1 MVPETEP
8 TLEQWR
14 RLYEVAGRVKEA
26 APWQWMLESDLFA
39 LQDPGTGELG
49 FVSVMGNLGEHLAV
63 ANYPGA
69 LGYHGFWLMATGND
83 RNVEEEFFMLPQ
95 LQASFEDRDQ
105 LNERDRDLIGAL
117 GLKYR
122 GKQAW
127 PLFRSYRPGYM
138 PWHLEAH
145 EADLLYWTLEQLLKV
160 APRYRG
166 LARPARARIPKE
178 YPLRAPAVEGEAVTW
193 RDGVAP
199 APDPPEHEIV
209 IDLAPGLLES
219 ARRMAHGLREIEVD
233 LSPQPFVVGE
243 RGQRPQV
250 PFMLMA
256 VNVQSGMVLC
266 TDLLTAERG
275 IEAMYGEAPGHL
287 LAAIARLGARPATIA
302 IRNWR
307 LESVLAP
314 IAPAIGAKL
323 ARKKRLPALD
333 RVNRELERFMG
344 RR

>member
-1 MVPETEP
+1 MPEAEP

-26 APWQWMLESDLFA
+26 APWQWMFETDLFA
-39 LQDPGTGELG
+39 LQDPRTGELG

-63 ANYPGA
+63 ANYPRAEGF
-69 LGYHGFWLMATGND
+69 YGFWLMATGNE

-105 LNERDRDLIGAL
+105 LNKRDRDLIGAL

-122 GKQAW
+122 GKGAW
-127 PLFRSYRPGYM
+127 PLFRSYRPGYL
-138 PWHLEAH
+138 PWHLEAP
-145 EADLLYWTLEQLLKV
+145 EADLLYWTLEQLLEV
-160 APRYRG
+160 APRFQG
-166 LARPARARIPKE
+166 LARPDWARIPTE
-178 YPLRAPAVEGEAVTW
+178 YPLRVPAVEGEAVTW
-193 RDGVAP
+193 HDSVAP
-199 APDPPEHEIV
+199 APDQPHREVV

-219 ARRMAHGLREIEVD
+219 VRRVGHGLREIEVD

-256 VNVQSGMVLC
+256 VEVQSGMVLS

-275 IEAMYGEAPGHL
+275 IEAMYEEAPGRL
-287 LAAIARLGARPATIA
+287 LGTMARLGVRPATIA
-302 IRNWR
+302 VRNWR
-307 LESVLAP
+307 LEFVLGQV
-314 IAPAIGAKL
+314 APAIGAKL
-323 ARKKRLPALD
+323 ARKKQLPALD
-333 RVNRELERFMG
+333 RVSRELERFMG